1 MSTVPRPNGYGA
13 EKLGDL
19 GVGQLTDLY
28 QQQLSELSACHSLLQ
43 TDQERLA
50 EMLAPYVS
58 SDGRLSMNQ
67 PDPKVILF
75 KQGLDLRMKEFEDDC
90 RRIQK
95 TERRLQ
101 SKIDEAT
108 VGFESQFA
116 EASGL
121 ADKRVLKRISEQQ
134 RIIEAQQIEMD
145 QLRFERDVLK
155 DETRRLQALARR
167 EPPNYQQS
175 VFNRGGAD
183 DGSGIP
189 DLHGLREG
197 RKQGTDDRIKFPGQ
211 RGAGVGRRDGADAI

>member
-1 MSTVPRPNGYGA
+1 VN
-13 EKLGDL
+13 
-19 GVGQLTDLY
+19 QLTDLY
-28 QQQLSELSACHSLLQ
+28 QQQLAELSACHSLLQ

-155 DETRRLQALARR
+155 DETRRLQALARQ
-167 EPPNYQQS
+167 EPPKYSQ
-175 VFNRGGAD
+175 VFNRGGGED
-183 DGSGIP
+183 TGGIP

-197 RKQGTDDRIKFPGQ
+197 RRQQVDDRIKFPQ
-211 RGAGVGRRDGADAI
+211 ARGAGVGRRDGSDMI

>member
-1 MSTVPRPNGYGA
+1 MASPPGNPPSMPFTPGTGGGSPGAADPYLMSTVPRPNGYGA

-58 SDGRLSMNQ
+58 ADGRLSMNQ

-121 ADKRVLKRISEQQ
+121 ADKRVLKRINEQQ

-155 DETRRLQALARR
+155 DETRRLQALARQ
-167 EPPNYQQS
+167 EPPKYSQ
-175 VFNRGGAD
+175 VFVVAA
-183 DGSGIP
+183 
-189 DLHGLREG
+189 G
-197 RKQGTDDRIKFPGQ
+197 RTQ
-211 RGAGVGRRDGADAI
+211 RGFQ